1 MNNESTMKLV
11 KRLTTII
18 ALILPIFSILIIL
31 RYRLSNVAKSIIIY
45 STVII
50 ILCCIALVVI
60 LFFKHKHVFGRL
72 AVTAICFVL
81 SFVMTIPFFIYLF
94 PQKSLDVEFVTSV
107 SIAESAGE
115 TNAKEF
121 WYCSYSIDVLPGVN
135 LSETNHPDI
144 IQSNDLDYDRYTY
157 LFSYGYEI
165 NNLQYNLWDI
175 YPQDK
180 PIIDFGNSRHFAK
193 VSTKGNYQEGK
204 LFVYRLKKVA
214 VQNIYYTKFDSY
226 EEFAFAD

>member
-18 ALILPIFSILIIL
+18 ALILPIVSTFILIIL
-31 RYRLSNVAKSIIIY
+31 RYRLSNVAKSIITY

-107 SIAESAGE
+107 SIA
-115 TNAKEF
+115 
-121 WYCSYSIDVLPGVN
+121 
-135 LSETNHPDI
+135 
-144 IQSNDLDYDRYTY
+144 
-157 LFSYGYEI
+157 
-165 NNLQYNLWDI
+165 
-175 YPQDK
+175 
-180 PIIDFGNSRHFAK
+180 
-193 VSTKGNYQEGK
+193 
-204 LFVYRLKKVA
+204 
-214 VQNIYYTKFDSY
+214 
-226 EEFAFAD
+226 